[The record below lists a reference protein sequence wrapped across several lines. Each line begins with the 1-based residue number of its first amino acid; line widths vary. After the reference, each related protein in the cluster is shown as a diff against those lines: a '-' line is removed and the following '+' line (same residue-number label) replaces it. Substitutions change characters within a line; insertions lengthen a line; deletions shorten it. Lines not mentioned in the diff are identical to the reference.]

1 MGRAL
6 EWESGDLGLN
16 PESAL
21 VWPLLD
27 FLICK
32 MGQHEQWS
40 DSNSLLFFQQA
51 LLSNRI
57 ADAVA
62 STQLFPPQLLAMALA
77 PTPHLH
83 VDVRP

>member
-1 MGRAL
+1 MINQSILMGRAL

-32 MGQHEQWS
+32 MG
-40 DSNSLLFFQQA
+40 
-51 LLSNRI
+51 
-57 ADAVA
+57 
-62 STQLFPPQLLAMALA
+62 
-77 PTPHLH
+77 
-83 VDVRP
+83 